1 MKKRFLTKIK
11 KDIEKQYPNYSNEK
25 IEEIMYGV
33 EGIYLTISKTIVIFT
48 LALIFGIFKELI
60 FGDCINDKFI

>member
-25 IEEIMYGV
+25 VEEIMYGV

-60 FGDCINDKFI
+60 FL